1 MALPAAGRAG
11 PARAARQRCETRIHT
26 ALAQML
32 DRLSALPELRPAI
45 AALHDRTFDDLS
57 SDELA
62 ERLER
67 VTNLIGE
74 QRTSLLRE
82 KREIEDMLLQ
92 IDSRLEAI
100 SAFFAF
106 EDQERTNTRDSSSKL
121 NMLVMGEVNEIS
133 TDMTQAGSLNE
144 LRGRVGNRLEAINT
158 HLSDFR
164 NREEERLNAQVDRTM
179 SLRKRVEE
187 LEQESRV
194 LQNSLQEEQRAAMID
209 ALTGI
214 ANRAAYDDRMAHEFA
229 RWQRHG
235 GTITIAAWDVDNFK
249 SINDEFGHMA
259 GDKVLR
265 ILGQHMARSVRG
277 TDFLARYGGEE
288 FVMIMVGHG
297 LGAGAEG
304 LQQDPRRHPG
314 HRVPLPRKAGHGHRL
329 LRHHDLPHGR
339 PARNGLRAGRR
350 RALRGQGRRPE
361 PLRGALRG
369 RRRYPARLGDTP
381 MSEFTTLMARDGHEF
396 SAWLAAPAGK
406 PRGAVVVIQEIFGV
420 NAHIRAVADGYAA
433 EGYVAIA
440 PALFDRVRKGIE
452 LDYNA
457 ETMKEGIGYVM
468 QLKPEKTLLDLA
480 ASLAVVKHAGRVG
493 AVGFCWGGKLAY
505 VSGCELPIACG
516 VAYYGGGIAK
526 ELDKTPNCP
535 MLYHFGGRDTHI
547 PQCDIEADPRRRH
560 ARHDLRLSGGGTRL
574 QLRHARFRQ

>member
-1 MALPAAGRAG
+1 MASEQELRQKYREVLSQLETQEAQSGQLESVLRLLIGRLCLAGRGRDPRLDEELRKIGTMARNRLEIAQINAALDPLSRAVAGLDQIGSSDTVNMLRGQEPQAATGTTARTPALTERAEKPAPVKGAVPLSTTQTQRALHSTTQTHLSLPAVSA
-11 PARAARQRCETRIHT
+11 PARAPAPAAAANPETRIHA

-32 DRLSALPELRPAI
+32 DRLSALPELRSAI

-82 KREIEDMLLQ
+82 KREIEDMLRQ

-106 EDQERTNTRDSSSKL
+106 EDQERTNTRDNSNKL

-133 TDMTQAGSLNE
+133 TDMTQASSLNE

-164 NREEERLNAQVDRTM
+164 SREEERLTAQVDRTM
-179 SLRKRVEE
+179 SLRARVEE
-187 LEQESRV
+187 LERESRV

-214 ANRAAYDDRMAHEFA
+214 ANRAAYDDRMAHEFG

-288 FVMIMVGHG
+288 FVMIMIG
-297 LGAGAEG
+297 LDAD
-304 LQQDPRRHPG
+304 Q
-314 HRVPLPRKAGHGHRL
+314 
-329 LRHHDLPHGR
+329 
-339 PARNGLRAGRR
+339 
-350 RALRGQGRRPE
+350 ALKVCNKIRTG
-361 PLRGALRG
+361 
-369 RRRYPARLGDTP
+369 
-381 MSEFTTLMARDGHEF
+381 
-396 SAWLAAPAGK
+396 
-406 PRGAVVVIQEIFGV
+406 IQ
-420 NAHIRAVADGYAA
+420 
-433 EGYVAIA
+433 
-440 PALFDRVRKGIE
+440 
-452 LDYNA
+452 
-457 ETMKEGIGYVM
+457 
-468 QLKPEKTLLDLA
+468 
-480 ASLAVVKHAGRVG
+480 
-493 AVGFCWGGKLAY
+493 
-505 VSGCELPIACG
+505 
-516 VAYYGGGIAK
+516 GIAFHFREK
-526 ELDKTPNCP
+526 PVTVTASCGITTFRMGDQPETAFERADSA
-535 MLYHFGGRDTHI
+535 LYEAKDGGRNR
-547 PQCDIEADPRRRH
+547 CVVR
-560 ARHDLRLSGGGTRL
+560 
-574 QLRHARFRQ
+574 

>member
-1 MALPAAGRAG
+1 MASEQELRQKYREVLSQLETQEAQSGQLEAVLRLLIGRLCLAGRGRDPRLDDELRKIGSMARNRLEIAQINASLDPLSRAVAALDQIGSSDTVNMLRGQESQPSTGTTGRTPALTERAEKSAADTTANRPAPVLAARASAVPPKGAMPLSTTQTQRALHATTQTNMALPAQSVPGRPPGLPALAGG
-11 PARAARQRCETRIHT
+11 ETRIHT

-62 ERLER
+62 ERLDR

-82 KREIEDMLLQ
+82 KREIEDMLRQ

-106 EDQERTNTRDSSSKL
+106 EDQERTSTRDSSTKL

-133 TDMTQAGSLNE
+133 TDMTEAGSLND

-164 NREEERLNAQVDRTM
+164 NREEERLTAQVDRTM

-187 LEQESRV
+187 LERESRV

-265 ILGQHMARSVRG
+265 ILGQQLARSVRG

-288 FVMIMVGHG
+288 FVMIMIGMDSDQALKACNKIRVGIQGIAFHFREKPVTVTASCG
-297 LGAGAEG
+297 ITTFRMG
-304 LQQDPRRHPG
+304 
-314 HRVPLPRKAGHGHRL
+314 
-329 LRHHDLPHGR
+329 DLPET
-339 PARNGLRAGRR
+339 AFERAD
-350 RALRGQGRRPE
+350 
-361 PLRGALRG
+361 GAL
-369 RRRYPARLGDTP
+369 Y
-381 MSEFTTLMARDGHEF
+381 E
-396 SAWLAAPAGK
+396 
-406 PRGAVVVIQEIFGV
+406 
-420 NAHIRAVADGYAA
+420 
-433 EGYVAIA
+433 
-440 PALFDRVRKGIE
+440 
-452 LDYNA
+452 
-457 ETMKEGIGYVM
+457 
-468 QLKPEKTLLDLA
+468 
-480 ASLAVVKHAGRVG
+480 
-493 AVGFCWGGKLAY
+493 
-505 VSGCELPIACG
+505 
-516 VAYYGGGIAK
+516 AK
-526 ELDKTPNCP
+526 D
-535 MLYHFGGRDTHI
+535 GGRNR
-547 PQCDIEADPRRRH
+547 CVVR
-560 ARHDLRLSGGGTRL
+560 
-574 QLRHARFRQ
+574 

>member
-1 MALPAAGRAG
+1 MASEQELRQKYRDALAQLEAQEAHSGQLEGVLRLLIGRLCLAGRGRDARLDEELRKIGTLTRNRLEIAQINAALEPLTRAVAALDQISTETVNMLRGSDSPPAAEATGNRPGPSAAAPAPVPKGALPLSTTQTQRALHSSTQTHKMLPTPVATGRPSAAAAVPAAGSGA
-11 PARAARQRCETRIHT
+11 PTRIHT

-32 DRLSALPELRPAI
+32 ERLSALPELRPAI
-45 AALHDRTFDDLS
+45 SALHDRTFEDLS

-82 KREIEDMLLQ
+82 KRDIEDMLVQ

-106 EDQERTNTRDSSSKL
+106 EEQDRSDTRDSSSKL

-133 TDMTQAGSLNE
+133 SDMTQAGNLNE

-158 HLSDFR
+158 HLEDFR
-164 NREEERLNAQVDRTM
+164 SREEERLTAQVDRTL
-179 SLRKRVEE
+179 SLRARVEE
-187 LEQESRV
+187 LERESRV

-214 ANRAAYDDRMAHEFA
+214 PNRAAYNDRMAHEFA

-288 FVMIMVGHG
+288 FLMIMVGMD
-297 LGAGAEG
+297 AEQA
-304 LQQDPRRHPG
+304 L
-314 HRVPLPRKAGHGHRL
+314 KAC
-329 LRHHDLPHGR
+329 
-339 PARNGLRAGRR
+339 NKVRAGIQAIAFHFRDR
-350 RALRGQGRRPE
+350 PVTVTASCGITTFRMGDVPEMAFERAD
-361 PLRGALRG
+361 GAL
-369 RRRYPARLGDTP
+369 Y
-381 MSEFTTLMARDGHEF
+381 E
-396 SAWLAAPAGK
+396 
-406 PRGAVVVIQEIFGV
+406 
-420 NAHIRAVADGYAA
+420 
-433 EGYVAIA
+433 
-440 PALFDRVRKGIE
+440 
-452 LDYNA
+452 
-457 ETMKEGIGYVM
+457 
-468 QLKPEKTLLDLA
+468 
-480 ASLAVVKHAGRVG
+480 
-493 AVGFCWGGKLAY
+493 
-505 VSGCELPIACG
+505 
-516 VAYYGGGIAK
+516 AK
-526 ELDKTPNCP
+526 D
-535 MLYHFGGRDTHI
+535 GGRNR
-547 PQCDIEADPRRRH
+547 CVVR
-560 ARHDLRLSGGGTRL
+560 
-574 QLRHARFRQ
+574 